1 MKSSG
6 IGGQAV
12 LEGVMM
18 RNRDRYA
25 VAVRKPDGEISVN
38 NWNTGSVRDRHIL
51 LRLPVVRGVV
61 AFIES
66 LILGIKTLTYS
77 SSFIEENEEQSEKV
91 EVAEVSTRKEMLEN
105 ILIVALSI
113 LLAVGFFMILPF
125 AMSKLFQSRV
135 HSQMILTVIEAAL
148 KILLFLGYVVAI
160 SFLSDIKRTLMYH
173 GAEHKTINCVEN
185 GLDLTVENV
194 KKQSRFHRRCG
205 TSFLLVVMLVSI
217 IFFFFIQ
224 IDNLWLQMLY
234 RVLLIPVVAGVSF
247 ELIQFVGNSDN
258 KLVLWISKPGLWLQ
272 RLTTREPDDGMIEVA
287 IASVEAVFDWR
298 AYQAELQKEM
308 ARRSRRKKKA
318 EKRKKELAKEKEEAA
333 FADED
338 TETYDETGIF
348 TGKPEETDET
358 VWSRSGATVMEKPET
373 ENKKAVE
380 SLSNEEKT
388 KEDQKEPETD
398 REEAV
403 ESLPKREKKKTDR
416 KKSEVNWEA
425 VKEAAEED
433 VKEHV
438 SEKEDIIPENNSE
451 KPAVEVPEDNKKTEK
466 AAKEQTRA
474 GRKPQKTDN
483 RTEKQCGNTEKAAD
497 AQDNTSEVRRR
508 RSSVSPKQE
517 KKSGGVAG
525 ILDRL
530 PKSKKRRELEAREER
545 YRNRAAERMRQ
556 IKEQEAKEAAHERAY
571 QEAKKRRA
579 ERLAATQELPK
590 LDEGRIAAP
599 KVTIEQEA
607 DELKSLDRFFDDK
620 KN

>member
-18 RNRDRYA
+18 RNRDKYA
-25 VAVRKPDGEISVN
+25 VAVRKPDGEISVK

-51 LRLPVVRGVV
+51 LRLPVIRGVA

-77 SSFIEENEEQSEKV
+77 SSFIEEDVEKAGQV
-91 EVAEVSTRKEMLEN
+91 EVAEVSDRKEMLEN

-113 LLAVGFFMILPF
+113 LLAIGFFMILPF
-125 AMSKLFQSRV
+125 VVSKLFQSRV
-135 HSQMILTVIEAAL
+135 HSQMMLSVIEAAL

-194 KKQSRFHRRCG
+194 KTQSRYHRRCG

-234 RVLLIPVVAGVSF
+234 RILLIPVVAGVSF

-258 KLVLWISKPGLWLQ
+258 RLVLWISTPGLWLQ
-272 RLTTREPDDGMIEVA
+272 KLTTREPDDGMIEVA

-298 AYQAELQKEM
+298 AYQAEVQKEK
-308 ARRSRRKKKA
+308 ARRARRKKKA
-318 EKRKKELAKEKEEAA
+318 AKKEEEENS
-333 FADED
+333 FARPDEEIQQMPVED
-338 TETYDETGIF
+338 QD
-348 TGKPEETDET
+348 DQA
-358 VWSRSGATVMEKPET
+358 SEKPESVDESVWSQSGAGT
-373 ENKKAVE
+373 VTEEPERQPKRKETMIPEKENKK
-380 SLSNEEKT
+380 EEKT
-388 KEDQKEPETD
+388 
-398 REEAV
+398 AG
-403 ESLPKREKKKTDR
+403 KKKQDDR
-416 KKSEVNWEA
+416 KKPVEEKKQEGRKARKSVEEKKQDDRKLEKPVEEKKTGDRKIKKPVEEKKQDSREEKKSEEKTA
-425 VKEAAEED
+425 
-433 VKEHV
+433 
-438 SEKEDIIPENNSE
+438 SEKRERRGEE
-451 KPAVEVPEDNKKTEK
+451 
-466 AAKEQTRA
+466 R
-474 GRKPQKTDN
+474 RKP
-483 RTEKQCGNTEKAAD
+483 
-497 AQDNTSEVRRR
+497 
-508 RSSVSPKQE
+508 E
-517 KKSGGVAG
+517 KKSGSAG
-525 ILDRL
+525 IFDRL
-530 PKSKKRRELEAREER
+530 PKSKKRRELEEREAR

-556 IKEQEAKEAAHERAY
+556 IKEQEAREAAHEKAY

-590 LDEGRIAAP
+590 LDEGRTAAP
-599 KVTIEQEA
+599 KVTVEQDA
-607 DELKSLDRFFDDK
+607 DDLKSLDRFFDDK

>member
-12 LEGVMM
+12 HEGVMM
-18 RNRDRYA
+18 RNRDKYA
-25 VAVRKPDGEISVN
+25 VAVRKPDGEISVK

-51 LRLPVVRGVV
+51 LRLPVIRGVA

-77 SSFIEENEEQSEKV
+77 SSFIEEDVEKAGQV
-91 EVAEVSTRKEMLEN
+91 EVAEVSDRKEMLEN

-113 LLAVGFFMILPF
+113 LLAIGFFMILPF
-125 AMSKLFQSRV
+125 AVSKLFQSRV
-135 HSQMILTVIEAAL
+135 HSQMMLSVIEAAL

-194 KKQSRFHRRCG
+194 KTQSRYHRRCG

-234 RVLLIPVVAGVSF
+234 RILLVPVVAGVSF

-258 KLVLWISKPGLWLQ
+258 RLVLWISTPGLWLQ
-272 RLTTREPDDGMIEVA
+272 KLTTREPDDGMIEVA

-298 AYQAELQKEM
+298 AYQAEIQKEK
-308 ARRSRRKKKA
+308 ARRARRKKKA
-318 EKRKKELAKEKEEAA
+318 AKKEEEENS
-333 FADED
+333 FARPDEEIQQMPVED
-338 TETYDETGIF
+338 QD
-348 TGKPEETDET
+348 DQA
-358 VWSRSGATVMEKPET
+358 SEKPESVDESVWSQSGAGT
-373 ENKKAVE
+373 VTEEPERQPKREETMIPEKENKK
-380 SLSNEEKT
+380 EEKT
-388 KEDQKEPETD
+388 
-398 REEAV
+398 AG
-403 ESLPKREKKKTDR
+403 KKKQDDR
-416 KKSEVNWEA
+416 KKPV
-425 VKEAAEED
+425 EEKKQEGRKARKS
-433 VKEHV
+433 VE
-438 SEKEDIIPENNSE
+438 EKKQDDRKLE
-451 KPAVEVPEDNKKTEK
+451 KPVEEKKTGDRKIKKPVEEK
-466 AAKEQTRA
+466 
-474 GRKPQKTDN
+474 
-483 RTEKQCGNTEKAAD
+483 KQDSRE
-497 AQDNTSEVRRR
+497 
-508 RSSVSPKQE
+508 E
-517 KKSGGVAG
+517 KKSEEKTASEKRERRGEERRKPAKKSGSAG
-525 ILDRL
+525 IFDRL
-530 PKSKKRRELEAREER
+530 PKSKKRRELEEREAR

-556 IKEQEAKEAAHERAY
+556 IKEQEAREAAHEKAY

-590 LDEGRIAAP
+590 LDEGRTAAP
-599 KVTIEQEA
+599 KVTVEQDA
-607 DELKSLDRFFDDK
+607 DDLKSLDRFFDDK

>member
-18 RNRDRYA
+18 RNRDKYA
-25 VAVRKPDGEISVN
+25 VAVRKPDGEISVK

-51 LRLPVVRGVV
+51 LRLPVIRGVA

-77 SSFIEENEEQSEKV
+77 SSFIEEDVEKAGQV
-91 EVAEVSTRKEMLEN
+91 EVAEVSDRKEMLEN

-113 LLAVGFFMILPF
+113 LLAIGFFMILPF
-125 AMSKLFQSRV
+125 AVSKLFQSRV
-135 HSQMILTVIEAAL
+135 HSQMMLSVIEAAL

-194 KKQSRFHRRCG
+194 KTQSRYHRRCG

-234 RVLLIPVVAGVSF
+234 RILLVPVVAGVSF

-258 KLVLWISKPGLWLQ
+258 RLVLWISTPGLWLQ
-272 RLTTREPDDGMIEVA
+272 KLTTREPDDGMIEVA

-298 AYQAELQKEM
+298 AYQAEVQKEK
-308 ARRSRRKKKA
+308 ARRARRKKKA
-318 EKRKKELAKEKEEAA
+318 AKKEEEENS
-333 FADED
+333 FARPDEEIQQMPVED
-338 TETYDETGIF
+338 QD
-348 TGKPEETDET
+348 DQA
-358 VWSRSGATVMEKPET
+358 SEKPESVDESVWSQSGAGT
-373 ENKKAVE
+373 VTEEPERQPKREETMIPEKENKK
-380 SLSNEEKT
+380 EEKT
-388 KEDQKEPETD
+388 
-398 REEAV
+398 AG
-403 ESLPKREKKKTDR
+403 KKKQDDR
-416 KKSEVNWEA
+416 KKPV
-425 VKEAAEED
+425 EEKKQEGRKARKS
-433 VKEHV
+433 VE
-438 SEKEDIIPENNSE
+438 EKKQDDRKLE
-451 KPAVEVPEDNKKTEK
+451 KPVEEKKTGDRMIKKPVEEK
-466 AAKEQTRA
+466 
-474 GRKPQKTDN
+474 
-483 RTEKQCGNTEKAAD
+483 KQDSRE
-497 AQDNTSEVRRR
+497 
-508 RSSVSPKQE
+508 E
-517 KKSGGVAG
+517 KKSEEKTASEKRERRGEERRKPAKKSGSAG
-525 ILDRL
+525 IFDRL
-530 PKSKKRRELEAREER
+530 PKSKKRRELEEREAR

-556 IKEQEAKEAAHERAY
+556 IKEQEAREAAHEKAY

-590 LDEGRIAAP
+590 LDEGRTAAP
-599 KVTIEQEA
+599 KVTVEQDA
-607 DELKSLDRFFDDK
+607 DDLKSLDRFFDDK

>member
-18 RNRDRYA
+18 RNRDKYA
-25 VAVRKPDGEISVN
+25 VAVRKPDGEISVK
-38 NWNTGSVRDRHIL
+38 NWNTGSARDRHIL
-51 LRLPVVRGVV
+51 LRLPVIRGVA

-77 SSFIEENEEQSEKV
+77 SSFIEEDVEKAGQV
-91 EVAEVSTRKEMLEN
+91 EVAEVSDRKEMLEN

-113 LLAVGFFMILPF
+113 LLAIGFFMILPF
-125 AMSKLFQSRV
+125 AVSKLFQSRV
-135 HSQMILTVIEAAL
+135 HSQMMLSVIEAAL

-194 KKQSRFHRRCG
+194 KTQSRYHRRCG

-234 RVLLIPVVAGVSF
+234 RILLVPVVAGVSF

-258 KLVLWISKPGLWLQ
+258 RLVLWISTPGLWLQ
-272 RLTTREPDDGMIEVA
+272 KLTTREPDDGMIEVA

-298 AYQAELQKEM
+298 AYQAEVQKEK
-308 ARRSRRKKKA
+308 ARRARRKKKA
-318 EKRKKELAKEKEEAA
+318 AKKEEEENS
-333 FADED
+333 FARPDEEIQQMPVED
-338 TETYDETGIF
+338 QD
-348 TGKPEETDET
+348 DQA
-358 VWSRSGATVMEKPET
+358 SEKPESVDESVWSQSGAGT
-373 ENKKAVE
+373 VTEEPERQPKREETMIPEKENKK
-380 SLSNEEKT
+380 EEKT
-388 KEDQKEPETD
+388 
-398 REEAV
+398 AG
-403 ESLPKREKKKTDR
+403 KKKQDDR
-416 KKSEVNWEA
+416 KKPV
-425 VKEAAEED
+425 EEKKQEGRKARKS
-433 VKEHV
+433 VE
-438 SEKEDIIPENNSE
+438 EKKQDDRKLE
-451 KPAVEVPEDNKKTEK
+451 KPVEEKKTGDRKIKKPVEEK
-466 AAKEQTRA
+466 
-474 GRKPQKTDN
+474 
-483 RTEKQCGNTEKAAD
+483 KQDSRE
-497 AQDNTSEVRRR
+497 
-508 RSSVSPKQE
+508 E
-517 KKSGGVAG
+517 KKSEEKTASEKRERRGEERRKPAKKSGSAG
-525 ILDRL
+525 IFDRL
-530 PKSKKRRELEAREER
+530 PKSKKRRELEEREAR

-556 IKEQEAKEAAHERAY
+556 IKEQEAREAAHEKAY

-590 LDEGRIAAP
+590 LDEGRTAAP
-599 KVTIEQEA
+599 KVTVEQDA
-607 DELKSLDRFFDDK
+607 DDLKSLDRFFDDK

>member
-18 RNRDRYA
+18 RNRDKYA
-25 VAVRKPDGEISVN
+25 VAVRKPDGEISVK

-51 LRLPVVRGVV
+51 LRLPVIRGVA

-77 SSFIEENEEQSEKV
+77 SGFIEEDVEKAGQV
-91 EVAEVSTRKEMLEN
+91 EVAEVSDRKEMLEN

-113 LLAVGFFMILPF
+113 LLAIGFFMILPF
-125 AMSKLFQSRV
+125 AVSKLFQSRV
-135 HSQMILTVIEAAL
+135 HSQMMLSVIEAVL

-194 KKQSRFHRRCG
+194 KTQSRYHRRCG

-224 IDNLWLQMLY
+224 IDNLCLQMLY
-234 RVLLIPVVAGVSF
+234 RILLIPVVAGVSF

-258 KLVLWISKPGLWLQ
+258 RLVLWISKPGLWLQ
-272 RLTTREPDDGMIEVA
+272 KLTTREPDDGMIEVA

-298 AYQAELQKEM
+298 AYQAEVQKEK
-308 ARRSRRKKKA
+308 ARRARRKKKT
-318 EKRKKELAKEKEEAA
+318 AKNEEEEAL
-333 FADED
+333 FARPDEEIQQMPVENQD
-338 TETYDETGIF
+338 DQA
-348 TGKPEETDET
+348 P
-358 VWSRSGATVMEKPET
+358 EKPESVDESVWSQSGAGAVNEEPERQPKLEET
-373 ENKKAVE
+373 MIPEKENKKEEKSAGKKKQDDRKKPAEKKKQEGRKARKPVE
-380 SLSNEEKT
+380 EKKQDDRKLEKPAEEKKTDDRKIKKPVEEKKQDSREEKKSEEKT
-388 KEDQKEPETD
+388 ASET
-398 REEAV
+398 RE
-403 ESLPKREKKKTDR
+403 RR
-416 KKSEVNWEA
+416 G
-425 VKEAAEED
+425 EERR
-433 VKEHV
+433 
-438 SEKEDIIPENNSE
+438 
-451 KPAVEVPEDNKKTEK
+451 KPA
-466 AAKEQTRA
+466 
-474 GRKPQKTDN
+474 
-483 RTEKQCGNTEKAAD
+483 
-497 AQDNTSEVRRR
+497 
-508 RSSVSPKQE
+508 
-517 KKSGGVAG
+517 KKSGSAG
-525 ILDRL
+525 IFDRL
-530 PKSKKRRELEAREER
+530 PKSKKRRELEEREAR

-556 IKEQEAKEAAHERAY
+556 IKEQEAREVAHEKAY

-590 LDEGRIAAP
+590 LDEGRTAAP
-599 KVTIEQEA
+599 KVTVEQDA
-607 DELKSLDRFFDDK
+607 DDLKSLDRFFDDK

>member
-77 SSFIEENEEQSEKV
+77 SSFIEEDEEQSEKV

-125 AMSKLFQSRV
+125 VMSKLFQSRV

-308 ARRSRRKKKA
+308 AHRSRRKKKA

-403 ESLPKREKKKTDR
+403 ESLPKREKKKTAR

-438 SEKEDIIPENNSE
+438 SEKEDIIPENDSE
-451 KPAVEVPEDNKKTEK
+451 KPAI
-466 AAKEQTRA
+466 
-474 GRKPQKTDN
+474 
-483 RTEKQCGNTEKAAD
+483 
-497 AQDNTSEVRRR
+497 SEVRRR
-508 RSSVSPKQE
+508 RSSVGPKQE

-556 IKEQEAKEAAHERAY
+556 IKEQEAREAAHERAY

>member
-18 RNRDRYA
+18 RNRDKYA
-25 VAVRKPDGEISVN
+25 VAVRKPDGEISVK

-51 LRLPVVRGVV
+51 LRLPVIRGVA

-77 SSFIEENEEQSEKV
+77 SSFIEEDVEKAGQV
-91 EVAEVSTRKEMLEN
+91 EVAEVSDRKEMLEN

-113 LLAVGFFMILPF
+113 LLAIGFFMILPF
-125 AMSKLFQSRV
+125 AVSKLFQSRV
-135 HSQMILTVIEAAL
+135 HSQMMLSVIEAAL

-194 KKQSRFHRRCG
+194 KTQSRYHRRCG

-234 RVLLIPVVAGVSF
+234 RILLVPVVAGVSF

-258 KLVLWISKPGLWLQ
+258 RLVLWISTPGLWLQ
-272 RLTTREPDDGMIEVA
+272 KLTTREPDDGMIEVA

-298 AYQAELQKEM
+298 AYQAEVQKEK
-308 ARRSRRKKKA
+308 ARRARRKKKA
-318 EKRKKELAKEKEEAA
+318 AKKEEEENS
-333 FADED
+333 FARPDEEIQQMPVED
-338 TETYDETGIF
+338 QD
-348 TGKPEETDET
+348 DQA
-358 VWSRSGATVMEKPET
+358 SEKPESVDESVWSQSGAGT
-373 ENKKAVE
+373 VTEEPERQPKREETIIPEKENKK
-380 SLSNEEKT
+380 EEKT
-388 KEDQKEPETD
+388 
-398 REEAV
+398 AG
-403 ESLPKREKKKTDR
+403 KKKQDDR
-416 KKSEVNWEA
+416 KKPV
-425 VKEAAEED
+425 EEKKQEGRKARKS
-433 VKEHV
+433 VE
-438 SEKEDIIPENNSE
+438 EKKQDDRKLE
-451 KPAVEVPEDNKKTEK
+451 KPVEEKKTGDRKIKKPVEEK
-466 AAKEQTRA
+466 
-474 GRKPQKTDN
+474 
-483 RTEKQCGNTEKAAD
+483 KQDSRE
-497 AQDNTSEVRRR
+497 
-508 RSSVSPKQE
+508 E
-517 KKSGGVAG
+517 KKSEEKTASEKRERRGEERRKPAKKSGSAG
-525 ILDRL
+525 IFDRL
-530 PKSKKRRELEAREER
+530 PKSKKRRELEEREAR

-556 IKEQEAKEAAHERAY
+556 IKEQEAREAAHEKAY

-590 LDEGRIAAP
+590 LDEGRTAAP
-599 KVTIEQEA
+599 KVTVEQDA
-607 DELKSLDRFFDDK
+607 DDLKSLDRFFDDK

>member
-77 SSFIEENEEQSEKV
+77 SSFIEEDEEQSEKV

-125 AMSKLFQSRV
+125 VMSKLFQSRV

-308 ARRSRRKKKA
+308 AHRSRRKKKA
-318 EKRKKELAKEKEEAA
+318 EKRKKELAKEKEKEEAA

-403 ESLPKREKKKTDR
+403 ESLPKREKKKTAR

-438 SEKEDIIPENNSE
+438 SEKEDIIPENDSE
-451 KPAVEVPEDNKKTEK
+451 KPAI
-466 AAKEQTRA
+466 
-474 GRKPQKTDN
+474 
-483 RTEKQCGNTEKAAD
+483 
-497 AQDNTSEVRRR
+497 SEVRRR
-508 RSSVSPKQE
+508 RSSVSRKQE

-556 IKEQEAKEAAHERAY
+556 IKEQEAREAAHERAY

>member
-18 RNRDRYA
+18 RNRDKYA
-25 VAVRKPDGEISVN
+25 VAVRKPDGEISVK
-38 NWNTGSVRDRHIL
+38 NWNTGSVRDRYIL
-51 LRLPVVRGVV
+51 LRLPVIRGVA

-77 SSFIEENEEQSEKV
+77 SSFIEEDVEKAGQV
-91 EVAEVSTRKEMLEN
+91 EVAEVSDRKEMLEN

-113 LLAVGFFMILPF
+113 LLAIGFFMILPF
-125 AMSKLFQSRV
+125 AVSKLFQSRV
-135 HSQMILTVIEAAL
+135 HSQMMLSVIEAAL

-194 KKQSRFHRRCG
+194 KTQSRYHRRCG

-234 RVLLIPVVAGVSF
+234 RILLVPVVAGVSF

-258 KLVLWISKPGLWLQ
+258 RLVLWISTPGLWLQ
-272 RLTTREPDDGMIEVA
+272 KLTTREPDDGMIEVA

-298 AYQAELQKEM
+298 AYQAEVQKEK
-308 ARRSRRKKKA
+308 ARRARRKKKA
-318 EKRKKELAKEKEEAA
+318 AKKEEEENS
-333 FADED
+333 FARPDEEIQQMPVED
-338 TETYDETGIF
+338 QD
-348 TGKPEETDET
+348 DQA
-358 VWSRSGATVMEKPET
+358 SEKPESVDESVWSQSGAGT
-373 ENKKAVE
+373 VTEEPERQPKREETMIPEKENKK
-380 SLSNEEKT
+380 EEKT
-388 KEDQKEPETD
+388 
-398 REEAV
+398 AG
-403 ESLPKREKKKTDR
+403 KKKQDDR
-416 KKSEVNWEA
+416 KKPV
-425 VKEAAEED
+425 EEKKQEGRKARKS
-433 VKEHV
+433 VE
-438 SEKEDIIPENNSE
+438 EKKQDDRKLE
-451 KPAVEVPEDNKKTEK
+451 KPVEEKKTGDRKIKKPVEEK
-466 AAKEQTRA
+466 
-474 GRKPQKTDN
+474 
-483 RTEKQCGNTEKAAD
+483 KQDSRE
-497 AQDNTSEVRRR
+497 
-508 RSSVSPKQE
+508 E
-517 KKSGGVAG
+517 KKSEEKTASEKRERRGEERRKPAKKSGSAG
-525 ILDRL
+525 IFDRL
-530 PKSKKRRELEAREER
+530 PKSKKRRELEEREAR

-556 IKEQEAKEAAHERAY
+556 IKEQEAREAAHEKAY

-590 LDEGRIAAP
+590 LDEGRTAAP
-599 KVTIEQEA
+599 KVTVEQDA
-607 DELKSLDRFFDDK
+607 DDLKSLDRFFDDK

>member
-77 SSFIEENEEQSEKV
+77 SSFIEEDEEQSEKV

-125 AMSKLFQSRV
+125 VMSKLFQSRV

-308 ARRSRRKKKA
+308 AHRSRRKKKA

-403 ESLPKREKKKTDR
+403 ESLPKREKKKTAR
-416 KKSEVNWEA
+416 KKPEVNWEA

-451 KPAVEVPEDNKKTEK
+451 KPAI
-466 AAKEQTRA
+466 
-474 GRKPQKTDN
+474 
-483 RTEKQCGNTEKAAD
+483 
-497 AQDNTSEVRRR
+497 SEVRRR
-508 RSSVSPKQE
+508 RSSVSRKQE

-530 PKSKKRRELEAREER
+530 PKSKKRRELEAREEK

-556 IKEQEAKEAAHERAY
+556 IKEQEAREAAHERAY

>member
-18 RNRDRYA
+18 RNRDKYA
-25 VAVRKPDGEISVN
+25 VAVRKPDGEISVK

-51 LRLPVVRGVV
+51 LRLPVIRGVA

-77 SSFIEENEEQSEKV
+77 SSFIEEDVEKAGQV
-91 EVAEVSTRKEMLEN
+91 EVAEVSDRKEMLEN

-113 LLAVGFFMILPF
+113 LLAIGFFMILPF
-125 AMSKLFQSRV
+125 AVSKLFQSRV
-135 HSQMILTVIEAAL
+135 HSQMMLSVIEAAL

-194 KKQSRFHRRCG
+194 KTQSRYHRRCG

-234 RVLLIPVVAGVSF
+234 RILLVPVVAGVSF

-258 KLVLWISKPGLWLQ
+258 RLVLWISTPGLWLQ
-272 RLTTREPDDGMIEVA
+272 KLTTREPDDGMIEVA

-298 AYQAELQKEM
+298 AYQAEVQKEK
-308 ARRSRRKKKA
+308 ARRARRKKKA
-318 EKRKKELAKEKEEAA
+318 AKKEEEENS
-333 FADED
+333 FARPDEEIQQMPVED
-338 TETYDETGIF
+338 QD
-348 TGKPEETDET
+348 DQA
-358 VWSRSGATVMEKPET
+358 SEKPESVDESVWSQSGAGT
-373 ENKKAVE
+373 VTEEPERQPKREETMIPEKENKK
-380 SLSNEEKT
+380 EEKT
-388 KEDQKEPETD
+388 
-398 REEAV
+398 AG
-403 ESLPKREKKKTDR
+403 KKKQDDR
-416 KKSEVNWEA
+416 KKPV
-425 VKEAAEED
+425 EEKKQEGRKARKS
-433 VKEHV
+433 VE
-438 SEKEDIIPENNSE
+438 EKKQDDRKLE
-451 KPAVEVPEDNKKTEK
+451 KPVEEKKTGDRKIKKPVEEK
-466 AAKEQTRA
+466 
-474 GRKPQKTDN
+474 
-483 RTEKQCGNTEKAAD
+483 KQDSRE
-497 AQDNTSEVRRR
+497 
-508 RSSVSPKQE
+508 E
-517 KKSGGVAG
+517 KKSEEKTASEKRERRGEERRKPAKKSGSAG
-525 ILDRL
+525 IFDRL
-530 PKSKKRRELEAREER
+530 PKSKKRRELEEREAR

-556 IKEQEAKEAAHERAY
+556 IKEQEAREAAHEKAY

-590 LDEGRIAAP
+590 LDEGRTAAA
-599 KVTIEQEA
+599 KVTVEQDA
-607 DELKSLDRFFDDK
+607 DDLKSLDCFFDDK

>member
-18 RNRDRYA
+18 RNRDKYA
-25 VAVRKPDGEISVN
+25 VAVRKPDGEISVK

-51 LRLPVVRGVV
+51 LRLPVIRGVA

-77 SSFIEENEEQSEKV
+77 SSFIEEDVEKAGQV
-91 EVAEVSTRKEMLEN
+91 EVAEVSDRKEMLEN

-113 LLAVGFFMILPF
+113 LLAIGFFMILPF
-125 AMSKLFQSRV
+125 AVSKLFQSRV
-135 HSQMILTVIEAAL
+135 HSQMMLSVIEAAL

-194 KKQSRFHRRCG
+194 KTQSRYHRRCG

-234 RVLLIPVVAGVSF
+234 RILLVPVVAGVSF

-258 KLVLWISKPGLWLQ
+258 RLVLWISTPGLWLQ
-272 RLTTREPDDGMIEVA
+272 KLTTREPDDGMIEVA

-298 AYQAELQKEM
+298 AYQAEVQKEK
-308 ARRSRRKKKA
+308 ARRARRKKKA
-318 EKRKKELAKEKEEAA
+318 AKKEEEENS
-333 FADED
+333 FARPDEEIQQMPVED
-338 TETYDETGIF
+338 QD
-348 TGKPEETDET
+348 DQA
-358 VWSRSGATVMEKPET
+358 SEKPESVDESVWSQSGAGT
-373 ENKKAVE
+373 VTEEPERQPKREETMIPEKENKK
-380 SLSNEEKT
+380 EEKT
-388 KEDQKEPETD
+388 
-398 REEAV
+398 AG
-403 ESLPKREKKKTDR
+403 KKKQDDR
-416 KKSEVNWEA
+416 KKPV
-425 VKEAAEED
+425 EEKKQEGRKARKS
-433 VKEHV
+433 VE
-438 SEKEDIIPENNSE
+438 EKKQDDRKLE
-451 KPAVEVPEDNKKTEK
+451 KPVEEKK
-466 AAKEQTRA
+466 
-474 GRKPQKTDN
+474 
-483 RTEKQCGNTEKAAD
+483 
-497 AQDNTSEVRRR
+497 QDSRE
-508 RSSVSPKQE
+508 E
-517 KKSGGVAG
+517 KKSEEKTASEKRERRGEERRKPAKKSGSAG
-525 ILDRL
+525 IFDRL
-530 PKSKKRRELEAREER
+530 PKSKKRRELEEREAR

-556 IKEQEAKEAAHERAY
+556 IKEQEAREVAHEKAY

-590 LDEGRIAAP
+590 LDEGRTAAP
-599 KVTIEQEA
+599 KVTVEQDA
-607 DELKSLDRFFDDK
+607 DDLKSLDRFFDDK